1 MKARRSRRN
10 IRVLLL
16 SFVTAALSFGASE
29 EVQFK
34 GLITTRTGDTLTIK
48 TADSKEVIIVL
59 RDDTKVQQPKGL
71 GIRKKQM
78 SATAL
83 MPGLRISVKGVGD
96 AQDRVT
102 AKTITFNSEDL
113 KAAQMVEAGL
123 TPTKQQVAT
132 NQENI
137 ATNAKN
143 IEGNKE
149 GIQANQ
155 ER

>member
-1 MKARRSRRN
+1 
-10 IRVLLL
+10 
-16 SFVTAALSFGASE
+16 
-29 EVQFK
+29 
-34 GLITTRTGDTLTIK
+34 TTRTGDTLTIK

-155 ER
+155 ERIQANREAIQANQQQTAANTQEIQEAAKRFSDLTEF